1 MRSPF
6 ELPDIK
12 KAIAVLKDAYK
23 NQNQTIV
30 FYGDRDAD
38 GISSLAILY
47 LFFRDQLKYPEEALI
62 PLTPR
67 ENDKYGITEEV
78 VDRILDKKPDILIT
92 LDCGSSNHKEI
103 DYLLKK
109 YQNSNLKII
118 ILDHHFIPDDKEY
131 YPNVE
136 AFINPKKFPLG
147 NPNRELC
154 TAGLAYKLI
163 WALTYSFTNEYE
175 TLYKISGFHSNE
187 APIYF
192 KNLVQDFNQ
201 TETQNIVLE
210 NQAEG
215 EQNEFDRQK
224 KYRSIQL
231 PPLWNHIVVSHSFFA
246 RIQSFADSVGFSLSI
261 EDQSRF
267 LFQANLKNIWSK
279 TRNYLIFAAIGSVA
293 DMVPLTDDNRV
304 IVKEGLDLVNQNL
317 KVGRPLHPSLQGV
330 LALARLLFSQ
340 QNKIG
345 VEDFSFSIC
354 PTINAAG
361 RLGQPKVALDSL
373 IERDRLLS
381 VKKASELNKLN
392 KKRKKISKSTT
403 EAIILRLNDIND
415 EKKIL
420 IVYDPEIHRGIS
432 GLIANHLCEH
442 FNKPALVLVDDGD
455 SIRGSIRSSQ
465 NQDVFSFLVKLEHF
479 FIQFGG
485 HKQAAGF
492 SLEKDQ
498 REAFTQEAE
507 ELGKSFFTE
516 KREVEQQNTDNLV
529 HNDHFQE
536 IPICD
541 HEIKPSLWEECGF
554 FAPFGKNNP
563 TPVLAIQLT
572 KPVKYENLGKTGDH
586 VKIKFLAL
594 TNELIE
600 GVWFFHKG
608 EVEKLNENN
617 SVKHKTQQTLLAEP
631 SINTWRGRTVYR
643 LKITKLLLDE
653 ASSTSV

>member
-12 KAIAVLKDAYK
+12 KAVAILKDAYK
-23 NQNQTIV
+23 NKNQTIV

-47 LFFRDQLKYPEEALI
+47 LFFRDQLKYPREELI
-62 PLTPR
+62 SLTPR
-67 ENDKYGITEEV
+67 EDDKYGITEQV

-103 DYLLKK
+103 DYLLKRYHK
-109 YQNSNLKII
+109 PSLKII
-118 ILDHHFIPDDKEY
+118 IIDHHFIPNNEQD

-136 AFINPKKFPLG
+136 AFINPKKCPLG
-147 NPNRELC
+147 DPNRELC

-163 WALTYSFTNEYE
+163 WALTYSFTSEYE
-175 TLYKISGFHSNE
+175 KLYEISGFHSDG

-192 KNLVQDFNQ
+192 KNLVQDFDQKQKKVQNITLDNQ
-201 TETQNIVLE
+201 TEVEE
-210 NQAEG
+210 NKSISQG
-215 EQNEFDRQK
+215 EHC
-224 KYRSIQL
+224 SIQL
-231 PPLWNHIVVSHSFFA
+231 LPLWNHTVASHSFFA
-246 RIQSFADSVGFSLSI
+246 QIQSFVDTVGFSLST

-267 LFQANLKNIWSK
+267 LFQTNLQNTWAK
-279 TRNYLIFAAIGSVA
+279 TRNYLVFAAIGSIA
-293 DMVPLTDDNRV
+293 DMVPLIDDNRV
-304 IVKEGLDLVNQNL
+304 IVKEGLSLVNQNF

-330 LALARLLFSQ
+330 LSLVRLLFSQ

-345 VEDFSFSIC
+345 EEDFVFSIC
-354 PTINAAG
+354 PAINSAG
-361 RLGQPKVALDSL
+361 RLGQPNVAFDSL
-373 IERDRLLS
+373 IESDRLLA
-381 VKKASELNKLN
+381 VKKASELKKLN
-392 KKRKKISKSTT
+392 EKRKKISKSIT
-403 EAIILRLNDIND
+403 EEIILRLSNTID
-415 EKKIL
+415 KKNIL
-420 IVYDPEIHRGIS
+420 IVYDPQIHRGIS

-465 NQDVFSFLVKLEHF
+465 NQDVFSFLAKLEHF

-492 SLEKDQ
+492 SLESGQ

-507 ELGKSFFTE
+507 KLSKSFFVETL
-516 KREVEQQNTDNLV
+516 EVEQQNKNNIV
-529 HNDHFQE
+529 HNEDFQA
-536 IPICD
+536 IPIYD
-541 HEIKPSLWEECGF
+541 YEINASLWKECRF

-563 TPVLAIQLT
+563 TPVFAIKLT
-572 KPVKYENLGKTGDH
+572 KPIEYENLGKTGDH

-594 TNELIE
+594 TNDLIE

-608 EVEKLNENN
+608 EIKKLNQNHSTEQE
-617 SVKHKTQQTLLAEP
+617 SQKILLAEP
-631 SINTWRGRTVYR
+631 SINTWRGRTIYR
-643 LKITKLLLDE
+643 LKITQLLFLK
-653 ASSTSV
+653 V